1 VPQKAAQTLPGEDML
16 SMVKFSEA
24 IEAITAG
31 ASVTKLEWENPPQ
44 SASYERRLQIFLK
57 TEGETEPAWRDW
69 IISEADLIGL
79 DWYVL

>member
-1 VPQKAAQTLPGEDML
+1 
-16 SMVKFSEA
+16 MVKFSEA

-31 ASVTKLEWENPPQ
+31 ASVTKLEWENP
-44 SASYERRLQIFLK
+44 STICKLRNGRLQIFLK